1 VSNLKALRSAETEL
15 QNTEEQHAEATEV
28 AGPKPDLDD
37 TAEKDD
43 FEASFYKEFQKENHQ
58 LQNEAN
64 AGVQSPSHP

>member
-1 VSNLKALRSAETEL
+1 MWKKDDFEALCQRNLKALRSAETEL

-43 FEASFYKEFQKENHQ
+43 FEASFYKEF
-58 LQNEAN
+58 
-64 AGVQSPSHP
+64 